1 MDNKYEVWLSVYRPV
16 LIQCFELIKQR
27 FKDIDPNKKR
37 WNTSHYFD
45 TFCKLAYFTSSKYI
59 SPYV

>member
-1 MDNKYEVWLSVYRPV
+1 MDKYDIWLRTYRPV
-16 LIQCFELIKQR
+16 LIQCFEIVKHH

-37 WNTSHYFD
+37 WETSRHFD
-45 TFCKLAYFTSSKYI
+45 DFCKLAYFSSSKYI